1 MRWRMN
7 QGQVLAPYHSNARAL
22 GALQGLFQ
30 SVESVLPAGAEGAH
44 PQQAR
49 FGGVRV
55 LVTFVFVVPAELFGT
70 RVGKARIRTSQTGEV
85 QLQAGI
91 AQMLSLIAAPLDDSA
106 LERR

>member
-1 MRWRMN
+1 MN

-30 SVESVLPAGAEGAH
+30 CVKSVLPAGAEGAH

-49 FGGVRV
+49 LRGVRFLVAFV
-55 LVTFVFVVPAELFGT
+55 LVFIVPAELFGT
-70 RVGKARIRTSQTGEV
+70 RVGEACIRAGQTGEV

-91 AQMLSLIAAPLDDSA
+91 AQVLSLIATPT
-106 LERR
+106 R